1 MTNNQPI
8 SSGAIKEDAL
18 IALYENSPEAR
29 RYNSKLVNKLTGLTV
44 SKNVQ
49 ATTDFES
56 EAIGSDSS
64 FSLEIAAEDRAN
76 HVEAKEVSDVVTSK
90 ENQSPVI
97 SDITIYSGPT
107 VVYDST
113 GTPSVSIVF
122 KVGNPKKLD
131 VKSIKV
137 RMSAV

>member
-18 IALYENSPEAR
+18 IALYENSPEIR
-29 RYNSKLVNKLTGLTV
+29 RYNPKLVNKLTGKTITQ
-44 SKNVQ
+44 NVQ
-49 ATTDFES
+49 ATTDFGS
-56 EAIGSDSS
+56 EEISSDNS
-64 FSLEIAAEDRAN
+64 FNLEITAEDQATSI
-76 HVEAKEVSDVVTSK
+76 ETKDVTDVTSK
-90 ENQSPVI
+90 QNQSPVI

-122 KVGNPKKLD
+122 KVSNPKKLD